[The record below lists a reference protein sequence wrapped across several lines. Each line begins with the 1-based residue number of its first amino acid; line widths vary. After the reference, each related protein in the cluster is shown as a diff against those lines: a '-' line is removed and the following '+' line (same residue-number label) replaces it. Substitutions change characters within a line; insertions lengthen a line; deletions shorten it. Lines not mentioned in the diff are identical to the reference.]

1 MGNEFVYLYPYSREE
16 ARRRKELDLWR
27 DSHRENIACKN
38 GVESAIRRDF
48 DGAHLKDGCAQ
59 SVIAAYGYKRVSWV
73 LANAVQQKAG
83 DGHFAPENQEWAKQ
97 TYIPPDKSG
106 AQDYNLDFLADSPPA
121 ALEGFIHQYRGAYQA
136 LGLFEHTHCD
146 PDSRDLDFKGKVMV
160 LSQRIL
166 KESCWSPQDQLW
178 LARDGFGCAP
188 DAIGRSIRAT
198 CLADGETVRWNRH
211 DFTGVLKDE
220 LLPDWAR
227 ERLAELQEQ
236 KQENSGM
243 GGMEMK

>member
-1 MGNEFVYLYPYSREE
+1 
-16 ARRRKELDLWR
+16 
-27 DSHRENIACKN
+27 
-38 GVESAIRRDF
+38 
-48 DGAHLKDGCAQ
+48 
-59 SVIAAYGYKRVSWV
+59 
-73 LANAVQQKAG
+73 
-83 DGHFAPENQEWAKQ
+83 
-97 TYIPPDKSG
+97 
-106 AQDYNLDFLADSPPA
+106 
-121 ALEGFIHQYRGAYQA
+121 
-136 LGLFEHTHCD
+136 
-146 PDSRDLDFKGKVMV
+146 MV

-220 LLPDWAR
+220 LLPNWAR